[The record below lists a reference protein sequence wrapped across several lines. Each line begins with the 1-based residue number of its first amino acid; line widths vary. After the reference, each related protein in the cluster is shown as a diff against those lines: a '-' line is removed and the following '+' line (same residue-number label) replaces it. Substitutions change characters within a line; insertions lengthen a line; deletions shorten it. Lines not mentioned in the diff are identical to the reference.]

1 MKAIASSDRGFTLL
15 EVMVALAIVATS
27 LVALLGLINR
37 SVTINDRLQQ
47 TTRATLL
54 AQSKMSEIELAANN
68 GGSLDAEEG
77 FFADPFESFHWRTH
91 YESTPLPQLQ
101 TVTVVVAWGDEKKNE
116 AVDLTSFVLQGGE

>member
-37 SVTINDRLQQ
+37 SVNINDRLQQ
-47 TTRATLL
+47 ITRATLL
-54 AQSKMSEIELAANN
+54 AQSKMSEIELAANA
-68 GGSLDAEEG
+68 GASLDPEEG
-77 FFADPFESFHWRTH
+77 LFAAPFENFRWRTY

-116 AVDLTSFVLQGGE
+116 AVDLTSFVLN